1 MSEQRPPHRDG
12 RDWEPTSPLPMTI
25 LPEPPA
31 APRPQPP
38 LTEVIQGLDSRELEG
53 ETVFDQLFGNQ
64 PAAQDAT
71 RRG

>member
-1 MSEQRPPHRDG
+1 MSEPRPPN

-25 LPEPPA
+25 VPDTPV

-38 LTEVIQGLDSRELEG
+38 LTEVIQGLESRELEG
-53 ETVFDQLFGNQ
+53 ETVFDQLFGDK
-64 PAAQDAT
+64 PAAQDPK